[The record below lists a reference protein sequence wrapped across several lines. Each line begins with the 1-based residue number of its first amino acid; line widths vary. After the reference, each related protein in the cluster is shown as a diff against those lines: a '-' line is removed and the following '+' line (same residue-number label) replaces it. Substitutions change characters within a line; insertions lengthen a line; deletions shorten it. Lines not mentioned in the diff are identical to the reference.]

1 MKKIASILLAL
12 IVCAFLA
19 FPVAAA
25 GSVVYKDQDT
35 GASFTIP
42 DGWKQEALS
51 KDREFIDI
59 KFTSTQFE
67 GATILYGSTD
77 VWSQMTASE
86 KAGYTRADCD
96 NSIFTKADV
105 AEMYNVPVSS
115 VKEVTYNGHTYYK
128 AEVTTY
134 AEAYGIT
141 LPVTM
146 TQVFRIE
153 NGWWYSFQVSGTS
166 TDKHYG
172 DFEDLLR
179 TVEYPKTDNSSSG
192 VFVLIA
198 VLVLVAAAI
207 VGVVVYKKKKSSACT
222 TPTASMSPV
231 QSKSTETTS
240 DYMFCHMC
248 GTQLP
253 VDSSF
258 CHKCGTKVN

>member
-19 FPVAAA
+19 FPVVAA
-25 GSVVYKDQDT
+25 GSIVYKDQDT

-42 DGWKQEALS
+42 DGWTQEALS

-86 KAGYTRADCD
+86 KAGYTRAECD

-105 AEMYNVPVSS
+105 AEMYSVPVSS
-115 VKEVTYNGHTYYK
+115 VKEVTYNGQTYYK

-166 TDKHYG
+166 ADKHYG

-192 VFVLIA
+192 FVLIA
-198 VLVLVAAAI
+198 VLVVAAAAI
-207 VGVVVYKKKKSSACT
+207 VGVVVYKKKKLSVCT
-222 TPTASMSPV
+222 TPAASTSPE
-231 QSKSTETTS
+231 QPQPTETSS
-240 DYMFCHMC
+240 DFVFCHMC

-253 VDSSF
+253 ADSTF